1 MILKIINNN
10 QELTFDKEINL
21 LSLAKKM
28 DKKYYACKVNGRFR
42 ELNYTV
48 YENATVEFLD
58 LLSSDVTRIYE
69 AGLRYIF
76 TMALYRINPELEL
89 NFNYNVSRSILG
101 IIKGLDHKLN
111 EDLLN
116 NLVSEVDKIISKD
129 LPINRKLLSYDE
141 AKMIYKKQRFFSKI
155 ELMNYR
161 NEEYVNIY
169 ECNGFYNYM
178 FSQMIPSTGYLKDYK
193 AFLFGAGF
201 IIQYPRHESRGTIPE
216 FRASKSFANALKEA
230 AQWNKKTNTSNIAKM
245 NNAAI
250 SDKAAKEFINLCEIK
265 HTNNLFELASKIYK
279 EREDIR
285 IIAIAGPSSS
295 GKTTFAMRLRLTLK
309 SLGLNPRMI
318 SIDDYYLP
326 QEEIPYDE
334 HGEKDYETINAIDI
348 KRFNEDMKKL
358 VKGEK
363 VTLPKYNFAVGGNT
377 VGDTIK
383 ASKDEPIIIEGIHAL
398 NEILTEGIPKKR
410 RFNIYIAP
418 QTQLHIDSHNPISI
432 TDLRLLRRIVR
443 DAKFRNSSAEETLG
457 MWPSVRRGEFKW
469 IYPFQ
474 DQADYVFSTELA
486 YEFMV
491 LKKHA
496 INSLHAVERNSE
508 HFIAANRLLKFL
520 KYFVDIPDEFVPCNS
535 LLREFIG
542 GRCI

>member
-1 MILKIINNN
+1 MNLKIINTKEELSFENN
-10 QELTFDKEINL
+10 INL
-21 LSLAKKM
+21 LSLAQKLN
-28 DKKYYACKVNGRFR
+28 KKYYAAKVNGRFR

-69 AGLRYIF
+69 AGLRFVF
-76 TMALYRINPELEL
+76 TMALYRLNPQLDI

-101 IIKGLDHKLN
+101 IVKGLAKKLDQ
-111 EDLLN
+111 EFLDKLLA
-116 NLVSEVDKIISKD
+116 EVDNIIKKD
-129 LPINRKLLSYDE
+129 IPIKRKLLSYDE
-141 AKMIYKKQRFFSKI
+141 AKMIYKKQRFYSKI

-169 ECNGFYNYM
+169 ECDGFYNYM
-178 FSQMIPSTGYLKDYK
+178 FSQMVPSTGYLKEYSS
-193 AFLFGAGF
+193 FLYGAGF
-201 IIQYPRHESRGTIPE
+201 IIQYPRHENNGTIPS
-216 FRASKSFANALKEA
+216 FSASSSFSNALKEA
-230 AQWNKKTNTSNIAKM
+230 AQWNKKTNTSDIAKM
-245 NNAAI
+245 NLAAI
-250 SDKAAKEFINLCEIK
+250 SEKSSCEFINLCEIK
-265 HTNNLFELASKIYK
+265 HTNNLFQLAQTIYK
-279 EREDIR
+279 KREDIR

-326 QEEIPYDE
+326 QDKIPYDE
-334 HGEKDYETINAIDI
+334 NGEKDYETIEAIDI

-363 VTLPKYNFAVGGNT
+363 ITLPKYNFAMGGNT
-377 VGDTIK
+377 VGDTIR

-418 QTQLHIDSHNPISI
+418 QTQLHIDTHNPISI

-443 DAKFRNSSAEETLG
+443 DAKFRNSSAEETLS

-496 INSLHAVERNSE
+496 ISSLHAVERNSE
-508 HFIAANRLLKFL
+508 HFISANRLLKFL
-520 KYFVDIPDEFVPCNS
+520 KYFVDIPDKYVPCNS

-542 GRCI
+542 GRYV